1 MLYIICTITQFHK
14 NNFWGQLVHFSMV
27 VMRIFVKL
35 TIDGFFQMKRLEI
48 MELKWNEG
56 LLNYPIEK
64 GLVNLAKSVRN
75 SNYDEA
81 EKIQVNE
88 TFLTY

>member
-1 MLYIICTITQFHK
+1 
-14 NNFWGQLVHFSMV
+14 
-27 VMRIFVKL
+27 
-35 TIDGFFQMKRLEI
+35 MKRLEI